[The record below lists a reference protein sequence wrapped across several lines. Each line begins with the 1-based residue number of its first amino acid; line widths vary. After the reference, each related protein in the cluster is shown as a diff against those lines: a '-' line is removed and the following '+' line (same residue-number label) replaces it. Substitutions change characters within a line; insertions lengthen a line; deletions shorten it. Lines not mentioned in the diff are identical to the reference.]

1 MANNYGF
8 TSVNQQVTSRSGGQN
23 DLVNSINELN
33 NKVTSGRVIDI
44 ILDENHPLFETNGEW
59 SSLGTIFFEKV
70 DIANATKSPL
80 PKTRALPL
88 LPNIKQYPV
97 INEVVLI
104 FELPSKEIGLNST
117 LTAFYYINSISIW
130 NHPNLNA
137 YPNELTTPQVQ
148 PSQNKSYQQIE
159 AGQVRRNTNE
169 EVKINYNSPLVGG
182 SFVPSNSVRSLMPY
196 AGDFIL
202 EGRFGNS
209 IRFGST
215 ISGSTSNY
223 TSSIINNNWSSVGS
237 SGEPITIIRNGQG
250 EEDSKNPI
258 SSPVWVPTVE
268 NINIDKSSIYLTSNQ
283 IIPLS
288 TTFNSYPAIKN
299 NKPTTIQAFSGS
311 QVLLSSDRLI
321 FNAKNDSIIANSEN
335 IISLNAISDIGLLSR
350 NGQITLQ
357 AERVSLGDAS
367 ATESLIYGD
376 QFMFDFK
383 NLIAKLQ
390 NLCTNLALEPKLVL
404 SSGAAN
410 NVMAQI
416 QLMLNKIDNYTSKT
430 SKTI

>member
-8 TSVNQQVTSRSGGQN
+8 TSVNQQVTSRSGGQS
-23 DLVNSINELN
+23 DLVGAINVLN

-44 ILDENHPLFETNGEW
+44 ILDENHPLFEVNGGW
-59 SSLGTIFFEKV
+59 SSLGTIFFEKI
-70 DIANATKSPL
+70 DISNLTKSPL
-80 PKTRALPL
+80 TKTKALPL
-88 LPNIKQYPV
+88 LPNFKQYPLV
-97 INEVVLI
+97 NELVLV
-104 FELPSKEIGLNST
+104 FELPNKEIGKNST
-117 LTAFYYINSISIW
+117 LSSFYYINPISIW

-137 YPNELTTPQVQ
+137 YPNELDTPQVQ
-148 PSQNKSYQQIE
+148 ASQNKSYQQIE
-159 AGQVRRNTNE
+159 DGQVRRTTDE
-169 EVKINYNSPLVGG
+169 EVKIDYNSPLVGG
-182 SFVPSNSVRSLMPY
+182 SFVPSKTIRPLISY

-223 TSSIINNNWSSVGS
+223 TSSAINNNWSSEGS
-237 SGEPITIIRNGQG
+237 SGEPITILRNGQG
-250 EEDSKNPI
+250 EVDLPSPI
-258 SSPVWVPTVE
+258 PLPAWIPTVE
-268 NINIDKSSIYLTSNQ
+268 NINFDKSSIYLTSNQ
-283 IIPLS
+283 LIPLS

-357 AERVSLGDAS
+357 AERVSLGDAN

>member
-8 TSVNQQVTSRSGGQN
+8 TSVNQQVTSRTGGQS
-23 DLVNSINELN
+23 DLVNSINRLN
-33 NKVTSGRVIDI
+33 NKVTSGRVVDI
-44 ILDENHPLFETNGEW
+44 ILDENHPLFEVNGGW
-59 SSLGTIFFEKV
+59 SSLGSIFFEKV
-70 DIANATKSPL
+70 TLSSTSKN
-80 PKTRALPL
+80 PKAKVRALPL
-88 LPNIKQYPV
+88 LPNLRQYPV
-97 INEVVLI
+97 INELVVI
-104 FELPSKEIGLNST
+104 FELPSKDIGANST
-117 LTAFYYINSISIW
+117 LTTFYYLNPISIW

-137 YPNELTTPQVQ
+137 YPNELATPQVQ
-148 PSQNKSYQQIE
+148 DSENKSYQQIE
-159 AGQVRRNTNE
+159 AGQVRRSTDE
-169 EVKINYNSPLVGG
+169 EVKINYNSPFVGG
-182 SFVPSNSVRSLMPY
+182 SFVPSDTVRSLMSY

-215 ISGSTSNY
+215 ISGSTTNY
-223 TSSIINNNWSSVGS
+223 TSSIINNNWSTAGS

-250 EEDSKNPI
+250 EIDIPSPI
-258 SSPVWVPTVE
+258 PLPVWVPTVE

-335 IISLNAISDIGLLSR
+335 IISLNAINDIGLLSR

-357 AERVSLGDAS
+357 AERVSLGDAN

-383 NLIAKLQ
+383 SLISKLQ
-390 NLCTNLALEPKLVL
+390 NLCENLALEPKLVL
-404 SSGAAN
+404 SAGAAN
-410 NVMAQI
+410 NVMAQV

>member
-8 TSVNQQVTSRSGGQN
+8 TSVNQQVTSRTGGQS
-23 DLVNSINELN
+23 DLVNSINRLN
-33 NKVTSGRVIDI
+33 NKVTSGRVVDI
-44 ILDENHPLFETNGEW
+44 ILDENHPLFEVNGGW
-59 SSLGTIFFEKV
+59 SSLGSIFFEKV
-70 DIANATKSPL
+70 TLSSTSKN
-80 PKTRALPL
+80 PKAKVRALPL
-88 LPNIKQYPV
+88 LPNLRQYPV
-97 INEVVLI
+97 INELVVI
-104 FELPSKEIGLNST
+104 FELPSKDIGANST
-117 LTAFYYINSISIW
+117 LTTFYYLNPISIW

-137 YPNELTTPQVQ
+137 YPNELATPQVQ
-148 PSQNKSYQQIE
+148 DSENKSYQQIE
-159 AGQVRRNTNE
+159 AGQVRRSTDE

-182 SFVPSNSVRSLMPY
+182 SFVPSDTVRSLMSY

-215 ISGSTSNY
+215 ISGSTTNY
-223 TSSIINNNWSSVGS
+223 TSSIINNNWSTAGS

-250 EEDSKNPI
+250 EIDIPSPI
-258 SSPVWVPTVE
+258 PLPVWVPTVE

-335 IISLNAISDIGLLSR
+335 IISLNAINDIGLLSR

-357 AERVSLGDAS
+357 AERVSLGDAN

-383 NLIAKLQ
+383 SLISKLQ
-390 NLCTNLALEPKLVL
+390 NLCENLALEPKLVL
-404 SSGAAN
+404 SAGAAN
-410 NVMAQI
+410 NVMAQV

>member
-8 TSVNQQVTSRSGGQN
+8 TSVNQQVTSRTGGQS
-23 DLVNSINELN
+23 DLVNSINRLN
-33 NKVTSGRVIDI
+33 NKVTSGRVVDI
-44 ILDENHPLFETNGEW
+44 ILDENHPLFEV
-59 SSLGTIFFEKV
+59 IFFEKV
-70 DIANATKSPL
+70 TLSSTSKN
-80 PKTRALPL
+80 PKAKVRALPL
-88 LPNIKQYPV
+88 LPNLRQYPV
-97 INEVVLI
+97 INELVVI
-104 FELPSKEIGLNST
+104 FELPSKDIGANST
-117 LTAFYYINSISIW
+117 LTTFYYLNPISIW

-137 YPNELTTPQVQ
+137 YPNELATPQVQ
-148 PSQNKSYQQIE
+148 DSENKSYQQIE
-159 AGQVRRNTNE
+159 AGQVRRSTDE

-182 SFVPSNSVRSLMPY
+182 SFVPSDTVRSLMSY

-215 ISGSTSNY
+215 ISGSTTNY
-223 TSSIINNNWSSVGS
+223 TSSIINNNWSTAGS

-250 EEDSKNPI
+250 EIDIPSPI
-258 SSPVWVPTVE
+258 PLPVWVPTVE

-335 IISLNAISDIGLLSR
+335 IISLNAINDIGLLSR

-357 AERVSLGDAS
+357 AERVSLGDAN

-383 NLIAKLQ
+383 SLISKLQ
-390 NLCTNLALEPKLVL
+390 NLCENLALEPKLVL
-404 SSGAAN
+404 SAGAAN
-410 NVMAQI
+410 NVMAQV

>member
-8 TSVNQQVTSRSGGQN
+8 TSVNQQVTSRTGGQS
-23 DLVNSINELN
+23 DLVNSINRLN
-33 NKVTSGRVIDI
+33 NKVTSGRVVDI
-44 ILDENHPLFETNGEW
+44 ILDENHPLFEVNGGW
-59 SSLGTIFFEKV
+59 SSLGSIFFEKV
-70 DIANATKSPL
+70 TLSSTSKN
-80 PKTRALPL
+80 PKAKVRALPL
-88 LPNIKQYPV
+88 LPNLRQYPV
-97 INEVVLI
+97 INELVVI
-104 FELPSKEIGLNST
+104 FELPSKDIGANST
-117 LTAFYYINSISIW
+117 LTTFYYLNPISIW

-137 YPNELTTPQVQ
+137 YPNELATPQVQ
-148 PSQNKSYQQIE
+148 DSENKSYQQIE
-159 AGQVRRNTNE
+159 AGQVRRSTDE

-182 SFVPSNSVRSLMPY
+182 SFVPSDTVRSLMSY

-215 ISGSTSNY
+215 ISGSTTNY
-223 TSSIINNNWSSVGS
+223 TSSIINNNWSTAGS

-250 EEDSKNPI
+250 EIDIPSPI
-258 SSPVWVPTVE
+258 PLPVWVPTVE

-335 IISLNAISDIGLLSR
+335 IISLNAINDIGLLSR
-350 NGQITLQ
+350 NEQITLQ
-357 AERVSLGDAS
+357 AERVSLGDAN

-383 NLIAKLQ
+383 SLISKLQ
-390 NLCTNLALEPKLVL
+390 NLCENLALEPKLVL
-404 SSGAAN
+404 SAGAAN
-410 NVMAQI
+410 NVMVQV

>member
-23 DLVNSINELN
+23 DLVRSINQLN

-44 ILDENHPLFETNGEW
+44 ILDENHPLFESNGGW
-59 SSLGTIFFEKV
+59 SSLGTIFFEKI
-70 DIANATKSPL
+70 DISNLTKSPL
-80 PKTRALPL
+80 TKTKAIPL
-88 LPNIKQYPV
+88 LPNFKQYPLV
-97 INEVVLI
+97 NELVLI
-104 FELPSKEIGLNST
+104 FELPNKEIGLNSS
-117 LTAFYYINSISIW
+117 LSSFYYINPISIW

-137 YPNELTTPQVQ
+137 YPNELDTSQVQ
-148 PSQNKSYQQIE
+148 ASQNKTYQQIE
-159 AGQVRRNTNE
+159 DGQVRRVTDE
-169 EVKINYNSPLVGG
+169 EVKIDYNSPLVGG
-182 SFVPSNSVRSLMPY
+182 SFVPSGTVRPLMSY

-223 TSSIINNNWSSVGS
+223 TSSAINNNWSSEGS
-237 SGEPITIIRNGQG
+237 SGEPITILRNGQG
-250 EEDSKNPI
+250 EVDLPAPI
-258 SSPVWVPTVE
+258 PLPGWLPTVE

-283 IIPLS
+283 LIPLS
-288 TTFNSYPAIKN
+288 ATFNSYPAIKN

-357 AERVSLGDAS
+357 AERVSLGDAN

-410 NVMAQI
+410 NVMAQV

>member
-8 TSVNQQVTSRSGGQN
+8 TSDTQQVTSRTGGQS
-23 DLVNSINELN
+23 DLVNSINRLN
-33 NKVTSGRVIDI
+33 NKVTSGRVVDI
-44 ILDENHPLFETNGEW
+44 ILDENHPLFEVNGGW
-59 SSLGTIFFEKV
+59 SSLGSIFFEKV
-70 DIANATKSPL
+70 TLSSTSKN
-80 PKTRALPL
+80 PKAKVRALPL
-88 LPNIKQYPV
+88 LPNLRQYPV
-97 INEVVLI
+97 INELVVI
-104 FELPSKEIGLNST
+104 FELPSKDIGANST
-117 LTAFYYINSISIW
+117 LTTFYYLNPISIW

-137 YPNELTTPQVQ
+137 YPNELATPQVQ
-148 PSQNKSYQQIE
+148 DSENKSYQQIE
-159 AGQVRRNTNE
+159 AGQVRRSTDE

-182 SFVPSNSVRSLMPY
+182 SFVPSDTVRSLMSY

-215 ISGSTSNY
+215 ISGSTTNY
-223 TSSIINNNWSSVGS
+223 TSSIINNNWSTAGS

-250 EEDSKNPI
+250 EIDIPSPI
-258 SSPVWVPTVE
+258 PLPVWVPTVE

-335 IISLNAISDIGLLSR
+335 IISLNAINDIGLLSR

-357 AERVSLGDAS
+357 AERVSLGDAN

-383 NLIAKLQ
+383 SLISKLQ
-390 NLCTNLALEPKLVL
+390 NLCENLALEPKLVL
-404 SSGAAN
+404 SAGAAN
-410 NVMAQI
+410 NVMAQV

>member
-23 DLVNSINELN
+23 DLVRSISQLN

-44 ILDENHPLFETNGEW
+44 ILDENHPLFESNGGW
-59 SSLGTIFFEKV
+59 SSLGTIFFEKI
-70 DIANATKSPL
+70 DISNLTKSPL
-80 PKTRALPL
+80 TKTKAIPL
-88 LPNIKQYPV
+88 LPNFKQYPLV
-97 INEVVLI
+97 NELVLI
-104 FELPSKEIGLNST
+104 FELPNKEIGLNSS
-117 LTAFYYINSISIW
+117 LSSFYYINPISIW

-137 YPNELTTPQVQ
+137 YPNELDTSQVQ
-148 PSQNKSYQQIE
+148 ASQNKTYQQIE
-159 AGQVRRNTNE
+159 DGQVRRVTDE
-169 EVKINYNSPLVGG
+169 EVKIDYNSPLVGG
-182 SFVPSNSVRSLMPY
+182 SFVPSGTVRPLMSY

-223 TSSIINNNWSSVGS
+223 TSSAINNNWSSEGS
-237 SGEPITIIRNGQG
+237 SGEPITILRNGQG
-250 EEDSKNPI
+250 EVDLPAPI
-258 SSPVWVPTVE
+258 PLPGWYPTVE

-283 IIPLS
+283 LIPLS
-288 TTFNSYPAIKN
+288 ATFNSYPAIKN

-357 AERVSLGDAS
+357 AERVSLGDAN

-410 NVMAQI
+410 NVMAQV

>member
-8 TSVNQQVTSRSGGQN
+8 TSVNQQVTSRTGGQS
-23 DLVNSINELN
+23 DLVNSINRLN
-33 NKVTSGRVIDI
+33 NKVTSGRVVDI
-44 ILDENHPLFETNGEW
+44 ILDENHPLFEVNGGW
-59 SSLGTIFFEKV
+59 SSLGSIFFEKV
-70 DIANATKSPL
+70 TLSSTSKN
-80 PKTRALPL
+80 PKAKVRALPL
-88 LPNIKQYPV
+88 LPNLRQYPV
-97 INEVVLI
+97 INELVVI
-104 FELPSKEIGLNST
+104 FELPSKDIGANST
-117 LTAFYYINSISIW
+117 LTTFYYLNPISIW

-137 YPNELTTPQVQ
+137 YPNELATPQVQ
-148 PSQNKSYQQIE
+148 DSENKSYQQIE
-159 AGQVRRNTNE
+159 AGQVRRSTDE

-182 SFVPSNSVRSLMPY
+182 SFVPSDTVRSLMSY

-215 ISGSTSNY
+215 ISGSTTNY
-223 TSSIINNNWSSVGS
+223 TSSLINNNWSTAGS

-250 EEDSKNPI
+250 EIDIPSPI
-258 SSPVWVPTVE
+258 PLPVWVPTVE

-335 IISLNAISDIGLLSR
+335 IISLNAINDIGLLSR

-357 AERVSLGDAS
+357 AERVSLGDAN

-383 NLIAKLQ
+383 SLISKLQ
-390 NLCTNLALEPKLVL
+390 NLCENLALEPKLVL
-404 SSGAAN
+404 SAGAAN
-410 NVMAQI
+410 NVMAQV

>member
-23 DLVNSINELN
+23 DLVRSISQLN

-44 ILDENHPLFETNGEW
+44 ILDENHPLFESNGGW
-59 SSLGTIFFEKV
+59 SSLGTIFFEKI
-70 DIANATKSPL
+70 DISNLTKSPL
-80 PKTRALPL
+80 TKTKAIPL
-88 LPNIKQYPV
+88 LPNFKQYPLV
-97 INEVVLI
+97 NELVLI
-104 FELPSKEIGLNST
+104 FELPNKEIGLNSS
-117 LTAFYYINSISIW
+117 LSSFYYINPISIW

-137 YPNELTTPQVQ
+137 YPNELDTSQVQ
-148 PSQNKSYQQIE
+148 ASQNKTYQQIE
-159 AGQVRRNTNE
+159 DGQVRRVTDE
-169 EVKINYNSPLVGG
+169 EVKIDYNSPLVGG
-182 SFVPSNSVRSLMPY
+182 SFVPSGTVRPLMSY

-223 TSSIINNNWSSVGS
+223 TSSAINNNWSSEGS
-237 SGEPITIIRNGQG
+237 SGEPITILRNGQG
-250 EEDSKNPI
+250 EVDLPAPI
-258 SSPVWVPTVE
+258 PLPGWLPTVE

-283 IIPLS
+283 LIPLS
-288 TTFNSYPAIKN
+288 ATFNSYPAIKN

-357 AERVSLGDAS
+357 AERVSLGDAN

-410 NVMAQI
+410 NVMAQV

>member
-23 DLVNSINELN
+23 DLVRSINQLN

-44 ILDENHPLFETNGEW
+44 ILDENHPLFESNGGW
-59 SSLGTIFFEKV
+59 SSLGTIFFEKI
-70 DIANATKSPL
+70 DISNLTKSPL
-80 PKTRALPL
+80 TKTKAIPL
-88 LPNIKQYPV
+88 LPNFKQYPLV
-97 INEVVLI
+97 NELVLI
-104 FELPSKEIGLNST
+104 FELPNKEIGLNSS
-117 LTAFYYINSISIW
+117 LSSFYYINPISIW

-137 YPNELTTPQVQ
+137 YPNELDTSQVQ
-148 PSQNKSYQQIE
+148 ASQNKTYQQIE
-159 AGQVRRNTNE
+159 DGQVRRVTDE
-169 EVKINYNSPLVGG
+169 EVKIDYNSPLVGG
-182 SFVPSNSVRSLMPY
+182 SFVPSGTVRPLMSY

-223 TSSIINNNWSSVGS
+223 TSSAINNNWSSEGS
-237 SGEPITIIRNGQG
+237 SGEPITILRNGQG
-250 EEDSKNPI
+250 EVDLPAPI
-258 SSPVWVPTVE
+258 PLPGWYPTVE

-283 IIPLS
+283 LIPLS
-288 TTFNSYPAIKN
+288 ATFNSYPAIKN

-357 AERVSLGDAS
+357 AERVSLGDAN

-410 NVMAQI
+410 NVMAQV

>member
-8 TSVNQQVTSRSGGQN
+8 TSVNQQVTSRTGGQS
-23 DLVNSINELN
+23 DLVNSINRLN
-33 NKVTSGRVIDI
+33 NKVTSGRVVDI
-44 ILDENHPLFETNGEW
+44 ILDENHPLFEVNGGW
-59 SSLGTIFFEKV
+59 SSLGSIFFEKV
-70 DIANATKSPL
+70 TLSSTSKN
-80 PKTRALPL
+80 PKAKVRALPL
-88 LPNIKQYPV
+88 LPNLRQYPV
-97 INEVVLI
+97 INELVVI
-104 FELPSKEIGLNST
+104 FELPSKDIGANST
-117 LTAFYYINSISIW
+117 LTTFYYLNPISIW

-137 YPNELTTPQVQ
+137 YPNELATPQVQ
-148 PSQNKSYQQIE
+148 DSENKSYQQIE
-159 AGQVRRNTNE
+159 AGQVRRSTDE

-182 SFVPSNSVRSLMPY
+182 SFVPSDTVRSLMSY

-215 ISGSTSNY
+215 ISGSTTNY
-223 TSSIINNNWSSVGS
+223 TSSIINNNWSIAGS

-250 EEDSKNPI
+250 EIDIPSPI
-258 SSPVWVPTVE
+258 PLPVWVPTVE

-335 IISLNAISDIGLLSR
+335 IISLNAINDIGLLSR

-357 AERVSLGDAS
+357 AERVSLGDAN

-383 NLIAKLQ
+383 SLISKLQ
-390 NLCTNLALEPKLVL
+390 NINLENVVEEVDNTDL
-404 SSGAAN
+404 SGELACAGGSCE
-410 NVMAQI
+410 I
-416 QLMLNKIDNYTSKT
+416 TSL
-430 SKTI
+430 

>member
-1 MANNYGF
+1 MVYCF
-8 TSVNQQVTSRSGGQN
+8 PVTIGG
-23 DLVNSINELN
+23 
-33 NKVTSGRVIDI
+33 
-44 ILDENHPLFETNGEW
+44 
-59 SSLGTIFFEKV
+59 
-70 DIANATKSPL
+70 
-80 PKTRALPL
+80 
-88 LPNIKQYPV
+88 
-97 INEVVLI
+97 
-104 FELPSKEIGLNST
+104 
-117 LTAFYYINSISIW
+117 
-130 NHPNLNA
+130 
-137 YPNELTTPQVQ
+137 
-148 PSQNKSYQQIE
+148 
-159 AGQVRRNTNE
+159 
-169 EVKINYNSPLVGG
+169 
-182 SFVPSNSVRSLMPY
+182 
-196 AGDFIL
+196 
-202 EGRFGNS
+202 
-209 IRFGST
+209 
-215 ISGSTSNY
+215 
-223 TSSIINNNWSSVGS
+223 
-237 SGEPITIIRNGQG
+237 
-250 EEDSKNPI
+250 
-258 SSPVWVPTVE
+258 VPTVE

-357 AERVSLGDAS
+357 AERVSLGDAN